1 LAHYAYRIINELK
14 HHHIIKTMPK
24 NNPKILAI
32 DPGTREM
39 GVAFLD
45 GDKLIYHGV
54 KVIPNEKSPTERLK
68 EGKEI
73 ILRLINDFKPDILV
87 VEKSFFANNRTA
99 SLLHTFINEIRTIG
113 NKKGLK
119 VVSYATSTVRK
130 SIAGNGRAS
139 KKELS
144 KVIVSKY
151 PTLKVYMS
159 QDRAWKELY
168 HQNMFDAIA
177 LGLMA
182 LSLRDNGIKITK

>member
-1 LAHYAYRIINELK
+1 
-14 HHHIIKTMPK
+14 MQK

-32 DPGTREM
+32 DPGTRYM

-54 KVIPNEKSPTERLK
+54 KVIPNDNNDKSPNEKLK

-73 ILRLINDFKPDILV
+73 IIRLINDFKPDILV
-87 VEKSFFANNRTA
+87 IEKSFFANNRTA
-99 SLLHTFINEIRTIG
+99 SLLHAFINEIKAIG

-130 SIAGNGRAS
+130 SIAGNGRAT

-182 LSLRDNGIKITK
+182 LSSRDNGTKIAK

>member
-1 LAHYAYRIINELK
+1 
-14 HHHIIKTMPK
+14 MSK
-24 NNPKILAI
+24 NKPKILAI
-32 DPGTREM
+32 DPGTRYM

-45 GDKLIYHGV
+45 GEKLIYHGV
-54 KVIPNEKSPTERLK
+54 KVILNDKSPNEKLK

-73 ILRLINDFKPDILV
+73 IIRLIDDFKPDILV

-99 SLLHTFINEIRTIG
+99 SLLHVFINEIIAIG

-119 VVSYATSTVRK
+119 VVNYATSTVRK
-130 SIAGNGRAS
+130 SVCGNGRAS

-151 PTLKVYMS
+151 PNLKVYMS

-177 LGLMA
+177 LGLMV
-182 LSLRDNGIKITK
+182 LSSTENGKRNKL

>member
-1 LAHYAYRIINELK
+1 
-14 HHHIIKTMPK
+14 
-24 NNPKILAI
+24 
-32 DPGTREM
+32 M

-45 GDKLIYHGV
+45 GEKLIYHGV
-54 KVIPNEKSPTERLK
+54 KVIPSEKSPTERLK

-73 ILRLINDFKPDILV
+73 IIRLINDFKPDILV

-99 SLLHTFINEIRTIG
+99 SLLHTFINEIRVIG

-130 SIAGNGRAS
+130 HIAGNGRAS
-139 KKELS
+139 KKEMS

-151 PTLKVYMS
+151 PNLKVYLS

-168 HQNMFDAIA
+168 HQNMFDAVG

-182 LSLRDNGIKITK
+182 LFIMNK

>member
-1 LAHYAYRIINELK
+1 
-14 HHHIIKTMPK
+14 MPK

-32 DPGTREM
+32 DPGTRYM

-54 KVIPNEKSPTERLK
+54 KVISSDKSPNERLK
-68 EGKEI
+68 EGKKI

-99 SLLHTFINEIRTIG
+99 SLLHTFINEIRAIG

-130 SIAGNGRAS
+130 TIAGNGRAS
-139 KKELS
+139 KKEMS

-182 LSLRDNGIKITK
+182 LSLRDNGIKIAK

>member
-1 LAHYAYRIINELK
+1 
-14 HHHIIKTMPK
+14 
-24 NNPKILAI
+24 
-32 DPGTREM
+32 
-39 GVAFLD
+39 
-45 GDKLIYHGV
+45 
-54 KVIPNEKSPTERLK
+54 LK

-99 SLLHTFINEIRTIG
+99 SLLHTFINEIRAIG
-113 NKKGLK
+113 NKKGLR
-119 VVSYATSTVRK
+119 VMSYATSTVRK

-151 PTLKVYMS
+151 PNLKVYIS

-168 HQNMFDAIA
+168 HQNMFDALPWA
-177 LGLMA
+177 
-182 LSLRDNGIKITK
+182 

>member
-1 LAHYAYRIINELK
+1 
-14 HHHIIKTMPK
+14 MSK
-24 NNPKILAI
+24 NKPKILAI

-54 KVIPNEKSPTERLK
+54 KVIPNDKSANERLK

-73 ILRLINDFKPDILV
+73 IIRLINDFKPDILV
-87 VEKSFFANNRTA
+87 VEKSFFANNRSA
-99 SLLHTFINEIRTIG
+99 SLLHVFINEIRAIG

-119 VVSYATSTVRK
+119 VVSYATSTIRK
-130 SIAGNGRAS
+130 SVCGNGRAS

-151 PTLKVYMS
+151 PNLKVYLS

-182 LSLRDNGIKITK
+182 LSLRDNGIKKITK

>member
-1 LAHYAYRIINELK
+1 MSK
-14 HHHIIKTMPK
+14 HK
-24 NNPKILAI
+24 PKILAI
-32 DPGTREM
+32 DPGTREI

-45 GDKLIYHGV
+45 GEKLIYHGV
-54 KVIPNEKSPTERLK
+54 KVIPNDKSPNEKLK

-73 ILRLINDFKPDILV
+73 ITRLINDLKPDILV
-87 VEKSFFANNRTA
+87 VEKSFFANNKTA
-99 SLLHTFINEIRTIG
+99 SLLHAFINEIKAIG

-119 VVSYATSTVRK
+119 VMSYATSTVRK
-130 SIAGNGRAS
+130 HIAGNGRAS

-144 KVIVSKY
+144 KVIVSKC
-151 PTLKVYMS
+151 PNLKVYLS

-182 LSLRDNGIKITK
+182 LYAMK

>member
-1 LAHYAYRIINELK
+1 
-14 HHHIIKTMPK
+14 MPK
-24 NNPKILAI
+24 NKPKILAI

-54 KVIPNEKSPTERLK
+54 KVIPSEKSPTERLK

-87 VEKSFFANNRTA
+87 IEKSFFANNRTA
-99 SLLHTFINEIRTIG
+99 SLLHTFINEIKAIG
-113 NKKGLK
+113 NKKGLR

-130 SIAGNGRAS
+130 SIAGNGRTS
-139 KKELS
+139 KKEIS

-151 PTLKVYMS
+151 PTLKVYIS

-168 HQNMFDAIA
+168 HQNMFDAVA

-182 LSLRDNGIKITK
+182 LSNKNK

>member
-1 LAHYAYRIINELK
+1 
-14 HHHIIKTMPK
+14 MSK

-45 GDKLIYHGV
+45 GEKLIYHGV
-54 KVIPNEKSPTERLK
+54 KVIPNDKSPNEKIK
-68 EGKEI
+68 EGREI
-73 ILRLINDFKPDILV
+73 IIRLINDFKPDILV

-99 SLLHTFINEIRTIG
+99 SLLHVFINEIRAIG
-113 NKKGLK
+113 NKKGLR

-130 SIAGNGRAS
+130 SVCGNGKAS

-151 PTLKVYMS
+151 PNLKVYLS

-182 LSLRDNGIKITK
+182 LSLRTD

>member
-1 LAHYAYRIINELK
+1 MAHYADRISINELK
-14 HHHIIKTMPK
+14 HPHIIKTMPK
-24 NNPKILAI
+24 NKLKILAI

-45 GDKLIYHGV
+45 GEKLIYHGV
-54 KVIPNEKSPTERLK
+54 KVIPSDKSPNERLK
-68 EGKEI
+68 EGKNI

-99 SLLHTFINEIRTIG
+99 SLLHTFINEIRVIG

-119 VVSYATSTVRK
+119 VMSYATSTVRK
-130 SIAGNGRAS
+130 TIAGNGRAS

-144 KVIVSKY
+144 KVIVSRY
-151 PTLKVYMS
+151 PNLKVYLS

-182 LSLRDNGIKITK
+182 LSNKSK

>member
-1 LAHYAYRIINELK
+1 
-14 HHHIIKTMPK
+14 MPK
-24 NNPKILAI
+24 NKPKILAI

-39 GVAFLD
+39 GVAFLE
-45 GDKLIYHGV
+45 GEKLIYHGV
-54 KVIPNEKSPTERLK
+54 KAIPTDKSPNEKLK
-68 EGKEI
+68 EGREI
-73 ILRLINDFKPDILV
+73 IIRLINDFKPDILV

-99 SLLHTFINEIRTIG
+99 SLLHAFINEIRAIG
-113 NKKGLK
+113 SKKGLK
-119 VVSYATSTVRK
+119 VMSYATSTVRK

-151 PTLKVYMS
+151 PTLKVYIS

-182 LSLRDNGIKITK
+182 LSAIK

>member
-1 LAHYAYRIINELK
+1 MSN
-14 HHHIIKTMPK
+14 KT
-24 NNPKILAI
+24 KILAI
-32 DPGTREM
+32 DPGTKEI

-45 GDKLIYHGV
+45 GEKLIYHGV
-54 KVIPNEKSPTERLK
+54 KAIPEDKSPNERLK
-68 EGKEI
+68 EGREI
-73 ILRLINDFKPDILV
+73 IIRLINDFKPDILV

-99 SLLHTFINEIRTIG
+99 SLLHAFINEIRAIG

-130 SIAGNGRAS
+130 SVCGNGRAS

-144 KVIVSKY
+144 KVIVSRY
-151 PTLKVYMS
+151 PNLKVYLS

-182 LSLRDNGIKITK
+182 SSL

>member
-1 LAHYAYRIINELK
+1 
-14 HHHIIKTMPK
+14 MQK

-32 DPGTREM
+32 DPGTKYM

-45 GDKLIYHGV
+45 GEKLIYQGV
-54 KVIPNEKSPTERLK
+54 KVIPTDKSPNEKLK

-99 SLLHTFINEIRTIG
+99 SLLHVFINEIRAIG

-151 PTLKVYMS
+151 PNLRVYMS

-182 LSLRDNGIKITK
+182 LSAIK

>member
-1 LAHYAYRIINELK
+1 MSN
-14 HHHIIKTMPK
+14 KT
-24 NNPKILAI
+24 KILAI

-45 GDKLIYHGV
+45 GEKLIYHGV
-54 KVIPNEKSPTERLK
+54 KAIPEDKSPNERLK
-68 EGKEI
+68 EGREI
-73 ILRLINDFKPDILV
+73 IIRLINDFKPDILV

-99 SLLHTFINEIRTIG
+99 SLLHAFINEIRAIG

-130 SIAGNGRAS
+130 SVCGNGRAS

-144 KVIVSKY
+144 KVIVSRY
-151 PTLKVYMS
+151 PNLKVYLS

-182 LSLRDNGIKITK
+182 SSL

>member
-1 LAHYAYRIINELK
+1 
-14 HHHIIKTMPK
+14 MSK
-24 NNPKILAI
+24 NNSKVLAI

-39 GVAFLD
+39 GVAFLERE
-45 GDKLIYHGV
+45 KLIYHGV
-54 KVIPNEKSPTERLK
+54 KVIPSEKSPNEKLK
-68 EGKEI
+68 ESREI
-73 ILRLINDFKPDILV
+73 IIRLINDFKPDILV
-87 VEKSFFANNRTA
+87 VERSFFANNRTA
-99 SLLHTFINEIRTIG
+99 SLLHAFINEIRAIG
-113 NKKGLK
+113 NKKGIK

-130 SIAGNGRAS
+130 YITGNGRAS

-151 PTLKVYMS
+151 PNLKVYLS

-182 LSLRDNGIKITK
+182 LSNKSK

>member
-1 LAHYAYRIINELK
+1 
-14 HHHIIKTMPK
+14 MSK
-24 NNPKILAI
+24 NKPKILAI
-32 DPGTREM
+32 DPGIREL

-45 GDKLIYHGV
+45 GEKLIYHGV
-54 KVIPNEKSPTERLK
+54 KVIPNEKSPTERLR
-68 EGKEI
+68 EGRET

-99 SLLHTFINEIRTIG
+99 SLLHAFINEIRAIG
-113 NKKGLK
+113 RKKGVK
-119 VVSYATSTVRK
+119 VLSYATSTVRK

-151 PTLKVYMS
+151 PNLKVYMS

-182 LSLRDNGIKITK
+182 LSAIK

>member
-1 LAHYAYRIINELK
+1 
-14 HHHIIKTMPK
+14 MPK

-39 GVAFLD
+39 GVAFLE

-54 KVIPNEKSPTERLK
+54 KMIPDNKSPNEKLK

-87 VEKSFFANNRTA
+87 IEKSFFANNRTA
-99 SLLHTFINEIRTIG
+99 SLLHVFIREIMAIG

-119 VVSYATSTVRK
+119 VMTYATSTVRK
-130 SIAGNGRAS
+130 HIAGNGRAS
-139 KKELS
+139 KKEMS

-151 PTLKVYMS
+151 PNLKVYLS

-182 LSLRDNGIKITK
+182 LSRNDNR

>member
-1 LAHYAYRIINELK
+1 
-14 HHHIIKTMPK
+14 MPK
-24 NNPKILAI
+24 NNTKVLAI
-32 DPGTREM
+32 DPGTREI

-45 GDKLIYHGV
+45 GEKLIYYGV
-54 KVIPNEKSPTERLK
+54 KEIPDNKSPNEKLR

-73 ILRLINDFKPDILV
+73 ALRLIKDFKPDILV
-87 VEKSFFANNRTA
+87 VERSFFANNRTA
-99 SLLHTFINEIRTIG
+99 SLLHTLINEIRAIG

-119 VVSYATSTVRK
+119 VMSYATSTVRK
-130 SIAGNGRAS
+130 YITGNGRAS

-151 PTLKVYMS
+151 PNLKVYIS

-182 LSLRDNGIKITK
+182 LSSRGDRTKISK

>member
-1 LAHYAYRIINELK
+1 MSN
-14 HHHIIKTMPK
+14 KT
-24 NNPKILAI
+24 KILAI
-32 DPGTREM
+32 DPGTKEI

-45 GDKLIYHGV
+45 GEKLIYHGV
-54 KVIPNEKSPTERLK
+54 KAIPEDKSPNERLK
-68 EGKEI
+68 EGREI
-73 ILRLINDFKPDILV
+73 IIRLINDFKPDILV

-99 SLLHTFINEIRTIG
+99 SLLHAFINEIRAIG

-119 VVSYATSTVRK
+119 VVNYATSTVRK
-130 SIAGNGRAS
+130 YIAGNGRAS

-151 PTLKVYMS
+151 PNLKVYLS

-168 HQNMFDAIA
+168 HQNMFDAVG

-182 LSLRDNGIKITK
+182 LSAMK